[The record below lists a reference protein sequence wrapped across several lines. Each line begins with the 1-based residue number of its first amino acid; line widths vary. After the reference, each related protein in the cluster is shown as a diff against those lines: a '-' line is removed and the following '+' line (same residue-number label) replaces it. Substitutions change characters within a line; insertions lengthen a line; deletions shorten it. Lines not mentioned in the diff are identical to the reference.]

1 MKAAGRQPANGK
13 GVDMKQRTLAIAASF
28 GRVSCWALGLGL
40 LAIGIGE
47 ALAVVSCCRQ
57 SELEP

>member
-1 MKAAGRQPANGK
+1 
-13 GVDMKQRTLAIAASF
+13 MKQRTLAIAASF

-47 ALAVVSCCRQ
+47 AIAGVACCAQ
-57 SELEP
+57 SERDP